1 MILSLQNYVTLFY
14 KKYLKGKRME
24 KIVPEHKHLIVR
36 AEINNAP
43 KDPDW
48 VKEWLT
54 SLVDKINMKICS
66 GPHTAY
72 VDIPGNSGVTG
83 VVVIETSHI
92 AVHVWDEPDP
102 ALFQLDVYTCGPFDM
117 DVIFDDIN
125 QFNPSKVEWK
135 YLDREHGLNE
145 VSKSTQ

>member
-117 DVIFDDIN
+117 DIIFDDIN

-145 VSKSTQ
+145 VSTSAQ

>member
-1 MILSLQNYVTLFY
+1 MILSLQNCVTLFY
-14 KKYLKGKRME
+14 KNYFKGKDME
-24 KIVPEHKHLIVR
+24 KIVPEHKHLIIR

-48 VKEWLT
+48 VKEWL
-54 SLVDKINMKICS
+54 SLLVDKINMKICS

-117 DVIFDDIN
+117 DIIFDDIN
-125 QFNPSKVEWK
+125 QFDPSKVEWK

-145 VSKSTQ
+145 VSTSAQ

>member
-14 KKYLKGKRME
+14 KKYLKGKHME

-54 SLVDKINMKICS
+54 SLVDKM
-66 GPHTAY
+66 H
-72 VDIPGNSGVTG
+72 
-83 VVVIETSHI
+83 
-92 AVHVWDEPDP
+92 
-102 ALFQLDVYTCGPFDM
+102 M
-117 DVIFDDIN
+117 
-125 QFNPSKVEWK
+125 
-135 YLDREHGLNE
+135 
-145 VSKSTQ
+145 

>member
-1 MILSLQNYVTLFY
+1 MILLSQNYVTPFY
-14 KKYLKGKRME
+14 KNYLKGKNME
-24 KIVPEHKHLIVR
+24 KVVPEHKHLIIR
-36 AEINNAP
+36 AEIKNAP

-48 VKEWLT
+48 VKEWLS
-54 SLVDKINMKICS
+54 SLVDKIDMKICS

-117 DVIFDDIN
+117 DVIFDDID